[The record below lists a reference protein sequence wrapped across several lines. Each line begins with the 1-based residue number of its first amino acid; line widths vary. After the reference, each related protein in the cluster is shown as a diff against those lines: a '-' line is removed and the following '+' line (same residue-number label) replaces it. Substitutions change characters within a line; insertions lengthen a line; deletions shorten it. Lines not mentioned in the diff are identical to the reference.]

1 MKNELIPTV
10 ILPTSAEVGNIINQL
25 KSEFSKFDADTLSAS
40 LMVQTLHKRLC
51 TAIKCSVEVKI
62 TADIIDSK
70 ANTIS
75 AGQDISTVMEKL
87 ILKRARGSEKYP
99 VTWIIQLGEKD
110 VLFSRVVNGCID
122 EGYAPVNRQKANVY
136 ASAILNDL
144 EPPRHLQKSD
154 KPTVQ
159 TQSE

>member
-1 MKNELIPTV
+1 MKYELIPTV

-25 KSEFSKFDADTLSAS
+25 KSEFSK
-40 LMVQTLHKRLC
+40 
-51 TAIKCSVEVKI
+51 IE
-62 TADIIDSK
+62 

>member
-1 MKNELIPTV
+1 MKYELIPTV

-62 TADIIDSK
+62 TADII
-70 ANTIS
+70 
-75 AGQDISTVMEKL
+75 E
-87 ILKRARGSEKYP
+87 RARGSEKYP